1 MISVR
6 VDPRSTSHYDVY
18 VGRHAANIVNQSI
31 GEEVRKVFVVSQSNI
46 PRIELSLDAE
56 VQTVLVPDGE
66 DAKSLEVVGDLLGRM
81 SSFGLGRG
89 DLVLAI
95 GGGVVS
101 DLGGFVASIYLR
113 GIRYQ
118 TVSTTLLGQIDAA
131 IGGKTGVNL
140 PTGKNLVGSFW
151 HPSAVYCDTALL
163 DSLSE
168 REFKS
173 GLGEMVKYEFLGAS
187 GLSLEE
193 LDESI
198 ARCAAL
204 KAEFVREDER
214 EDGRRALLNY
224 GHTFGHALESLGI
237 AGRIERIT
245 HGEAVA
251 KGIRFAA
258 HLAHAMGRI
267 SDAELEEHYR
277 ALLKFSLDVSIPR
290 EVTIQDVMPFIS
302 RDKKNRGSITF
313 VLAQSNHEP
322 SVVRDVS
329 VGELETALHAVHRY
343 L

>member
-1 MISVR
+1 MR
-6 VDPRSTSHYDVY
+6 VEPQSTSAYDVLVGSGVASRLSDY
-18 VGRHAANIVNQSI
+18 VGE
-31 GEEVRKVFVVSQSNI
+31 GVRKIFVITQDNV
-46 PRIELSLDAE
+46 PRVE
-56 VQTVLVPDGE
+56 VPLEVENTQRFVPDGE
-66 DAKSLEVVGDLLGRM
+66 SAKTLDVVGELLGEM

-101 DLGGFVASIYLR
+101 DLAGFVASIYLR
-113 GIRYQ
+113 GVRYM
-118 TVSTTLLGQIDAA
+118 TVSSTLLGQIDAA

-151 HPSAVYCDTALL
+151 HPSSVFCDTSLL
-163 DSLSE
+163 NSLSE

-187 GLSLEE
+187 GLTLDA

-198 ARCAAL
+198 AKCVAI
-204 KAEFVREDER
+204 KADFVKEDER
-214 EDGRRALLNY
+214 EGGRRALLNY

-237 AGRIERIT
+237 AGAIDRIT

-258 HLAHAMGRI
+258 HLAHRLGRI
-267 SDAELEEHYR
+267 TDRELDHHYQV
-277 ALLKFSLDVSIPR
+277 LSEFSLDISIP
-290 EVTIQDVMPFIS
+290 EKVTIEDVMPYIA

-313 VLAQSNHEP
+313 VLAQSDGEP
-322 SVVRDVS
+322 SVMRGISEGD
-329 VGELETALHAVHRY
+329 LHCALKSLHQY